1 MVIFISSSF
10 YFKTQVIVNMM
21 NLRKILAIGTLIT
34 FSQLST
40 AETQLPK
47 AAIFDLGSLDTITA
61 LGLESQVVGVPK
73 QVLPDYL
80 KQFNDARY
88 TDVGGL
94 KTPDLEA
101 IKTLNPDLIVITGR
115 QAGQKAALED
125 IATVKQV
132 NASGENYWESFSKN
146 TTSVAALFNA
156 ESAADTALA
165 ELNADIESTKA
176 GIKDH
181 PRILFITHNNG
192 SFGLRDEPIATQL
205 LGLEPSKVP
214 SHVTPQKRGTR
225 TFTSLSVSDI
235 AQMKPTTLFIVD
247 RSAAIGNTE
256 EALDIKKLKA
266 DLVDKGGQSI
276 QVAYLSPKLWY
287 LSGNGLQ
294 SLRLQVK
301 EIADAL

>member
-1 MVIFISSSF
+1 
-10 YFKTQVIVNMM
+10 MM

-115 QAGQKAALED
+115 QAGQKDALER
-125 IATVKQV
+125 IGKVKQV
-132 NASGENYWESFSKN
+132 EASGDNYWESFSAN
-146 TTSVAALFNA
+146 VSSIAALFNA
-156 ESAADTALA
+156 KDTANKALA
-165 ELNADIESTKA
+165 ELSTDIESTKT
-176 GIKDH
+176 GIKGN
-181 PRILFITHNNG
+181 PTILVVTHNNG

-205 LGLEPSKVP
+205 LGLEASKVP

-225 TFTSLSVSDI
+225 TFTSLSVNNI
-235 AQMKPTTLFIVD
+235 AEMKPTTLFIVD
-247 RSAAIGNTE
+247 RSAAIGNTKE
-256 EALDIKKLKA
+256 SLDIEKLKSELA
-266 DLVDKGGQSI
+266 DQGGQSI

>member
-1 MVIFISSSF
+1 
-10 YFKTQVIVNMM
+10 MM
-21 NLRKILAIGTLIT
+21 NLRKILAIGTLVA

-47 AAIFDLGSLDTITA
+47 AAIFDLGSLDTIA
-61 LGLESQVVGVPK
+61 SLGLESYVVGVPK

-115 QAGQKAALED
+115 QAGQKSALEA
-125 IATVKQV
+125 IGKVQQV
-132 NASGENYWESFSKN
+132 EAFGDNYWESFSAN
-146 TTSVAALFNA
+146 VTSIATLFNA
-156 ESAADTALA
+156 KNAADTALA
-165 ELNADIESTKA
+165 ELNTDIESTKA
-176 GIKDH
+176 DIKDN
-181 PRILFITHNNG
+181 PTILVVTHNNG

-205 LGLEPSKVP
+205 LGLDASKVP

-225 TFTSLSVSDI
+225 TFTSLSVNNI
-235 AQMKPTTLFIVD
+235 AEMKPTTLFIVD
-247 RSAAIGNTE
+247 RSAAIGDTKN
-256 EALDIKKLKA
+256 ALDIAELKVELA
-266 DLVDKGGQSI
+266 AQGAGTIKVT
-276 QVAYLSPKLWY
+276 YLSPKLWY

-294 SLRLQVK
+294 SLRMQVK

>member
-1 MVIFISSSF
+1 
-10 YFKTQVIVNMM
+10 MM
-21 NLRKILAIGTLIT
+21 NLRKILAIGTLVA

-47 AAIFDLGSLDTITA
+47 AAIFDLGSLDTIAA
-61 LGLESQVVGVPK
+61 LDLESYVVGVPK

-115 QAGQKAALED
+115 QAGQKSALEA
-125 IATVKQV
+125 IGKVQQV
-132 NASGENYWESFSKN
+132 EAFGDNYWESFSAN
-146 TTSVAALFNA
+146 VTSIATLFNA
-156 ESAADTALA
+156 KNAADTALA
-165 ELNADIESTKA
+165 ELNTDIESTKA
-176 GIKDH
+176 DIKDN
-181 PRILFITHNNG
+181 PTILVVTHNNG

-205 LGLEPSKVP
+205 LGLDASKVP

-225 TFTSLSVSDI
+225 TFTSLSVNNI
-235 AQMKPTTLFIVD
+235 AEMKPTTLFIVD
-247 RSAAIGNTE
+247 RSAAIGDTKNT
-256 EALDIKKLKA
+256 LDIAELKVELA
-266 DLVDKGGQSI
+266 AQDAGTIK
-276 QVAYLSPKLWY
+276 VAYLSPKLWY

-294 SLRLQVK
+294 SLRMQVK